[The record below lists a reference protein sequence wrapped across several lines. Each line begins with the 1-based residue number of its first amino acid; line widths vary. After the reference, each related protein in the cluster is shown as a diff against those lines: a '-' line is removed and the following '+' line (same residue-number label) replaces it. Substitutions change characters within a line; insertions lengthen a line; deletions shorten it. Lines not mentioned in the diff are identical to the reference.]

1 MASTTAHAGTESPPL
16 EATGEQHTM
25 GASSVSGAQK
35 GEKQEV
41 VSDTEQRKGTSA
53 FACSATLRTNPC
65 SLGYFKA
72 GENAGSEEK
81 ATGTQGIRTMGESM
95 QDKFDNAS

>member
-1 MASTTAHAGTESPPL
+1 
-16 EATGEQHTM
+16 M